1 MHESR
6 SAKVRKILRL
16 EGHASRLLAHYEGAM
31 AEVSPGKHKAEQ
43 LLHPA
48 RALKVTLT
56 PTELSELRSARN
68 GV

>member
-1 MHESR
+1 MHENR

-43 LLHPA
+43 LIHRA

-68 GV
+68 GI